1 MNSTSINNKIFITG
15 GTGYIGS
22 RLIPALIQN
31 DFEIFALIRKGSENK
46 LPAGC
51 NIVFGD
57 SLNSSS
63 YENNIPP
70 CETFIHLVGV
80 AHPGPGK
87 KEQFRSIDLVSI
99 QQAVSAALKAGVRHF
114 IYLSVAHPAP
124 VMKDFIEVRMKG
136 EELIRQSGLNA
147 TFIRPWY
154 VLGPGHYWPY
164 VFVPFYKLF
173 EMIHSTR
180 ESTKRLGLV
189 KLDQMVNCV
198 SYSVKNPA
206 NGIKIYNVNDILNF

>member
-1 MNSTSINNKIFITG
+1 MNNASINNKVFITG
-15 GTGYIGS
+15 GSGYIGS
-22 RLIPALIQN
+22 RLIPELIKN
-31 DFEIFALIRKGSENK
+31 GFEIFALARNGSEKK
-46 LPAGC
+46 LPSGC
-51 NIVFGD
+51 NVILGD
-57 SLNSSS
+57 ALNSSS
-63 YENNIPP
+63 YESTIPP
-70 CETFIHLVGV
+70 SETFIHLIGV

-87 KEQFRSIDLVSI
+87 KEQFKSIDLASI
-99 QQAVSAALKAGVRHF
+99 QQAVPSALKAGVKHF

>member
-99 QQAVSAALKAGVRHF
+99 QQAVSAALKAGVKHF

-136 EELIRQSGLNA
+136 EEVIRQNELNPPLNRQWNL
-147 TFIRPWY
+147 I
-154 VLGPGHYWPY
+154 GPGH
-164 VFVPFYKLF
+164 
-173 EMIHSTR
+173 
-180 ESTKRLGLV
+180 
-189 KLDQMVNCV
+189 
-198 SYSVKNPA
+198 
-206 NGIKIYNVNDILNF
+206 